1 MDFNKVLGLLVFL
14 ISSFGHAGVGTPPAA
29 ANACIGCHGPAGV
42 SASPLWPNLAGQ
54 KEGYLLKQLNDFR
67 NGQRKDPLMSPIS
80 LSLSDQDIS
89 DLAKYFA
96 SLK

>member
-1 MDFNKVLGLLVFL
+1 MGFNKVLGLLVFL
-14 ISSFGHAGVGTPPAA
+14 ISSYGHAGVGAPPA
-29 ANACIGCHGPAGV
+29 ANACIGCHGPSGV

-54 KEGYLLKQLNDFR
+54 KEGYLSKQLQDFKS
-67 NGQRKDPLMSPIS
+67 GQRKDPLMSPIS

-89 DLAKYFA
+89 DLAKYFS